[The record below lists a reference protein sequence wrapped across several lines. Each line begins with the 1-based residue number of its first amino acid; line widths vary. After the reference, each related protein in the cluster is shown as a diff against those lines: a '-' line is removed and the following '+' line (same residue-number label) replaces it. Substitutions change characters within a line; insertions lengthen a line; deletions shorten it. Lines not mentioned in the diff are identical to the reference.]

1 MFTATQTLDDASG
14 DDVVFTLVSQDGT
27 GTRRLDVASNLA
39 FPGLLVIKH
48 SVNGSGANAV
58 DRHLVQVSRTVDATS
73 GPKTAVV
80 NFTLSIP
87 RDTAITN
94 QIVLDMVAN
103 LVDFVVDGGLATP
116 LAGTNIASLL
126 RGEA

>member
-14 DDVVFTLVSQDGT
+14 DDIVYALVNQDGT
-27 GTRRLDVASNLA
+27 GTRRLDTASNLA
-39 FPGLLVIKH
+39 YPGLLAIKH
-48 SVNGSGANAV
+48 SVNGSGAGAV

-80 NFTLSIP
+80 NFTISAP

-94 QIVLDMVAN
+94 QLVYDAVAN
-103 LVDFVVDGGLATP
+103 LIDFLVDGGLATP
-116 LAGTNIASLL
+116 MGTTNLAALL
-126 RGEA
+126 RGES